1 MDSVVDSSH
10 GGAEQSGTDHLSP
23 HLADAFLRAVK
34 IMAKLRAPGGCP
46 WDREQTFTSIRRHT
60 LEETYEVLDA
70 IDRQNWNGL
79 RDELGDL
86 LLQVLFYAEMA
97 EEAGYFNLQDVIEGL
112 NAKLVRRHPHVFARQ
127 RGVETADQVRKN
139 WEAIKK
145 AEAPSGLKSEE
156 SLLDGVPR
164 ALPALMEAAKLGSKA
179 SSVRFDWESAGGVL
193 VKLEEEM
200 AELRQALS
208 TSSGTSGRAQQEEE
222 MGDLLFTA
230 ANLARKLGLQAELA
244 LRGANAK
251 FRGRFQQMEA
261 LASEGKPLGDC
272 SSNELEDLWNQAK
285 ARERENRA
293 KSLDRSESYAQED
306 PA

>member
-1 MDSVVDSSH
+1 MSSLSDSST
-10 GGAEQSGTDHLSP
+10 GSEAQKRGEETSAELTES
-23 HLADAFLRAVK
+23 FLRAVN
-34 IMAKLRAPGGCP
+34 IMARLRAPGGCP

-70 IDRQNWNGL
+70 IDREDWNGL

-97 EEAGYFNLQDVIEGL
+97 EEAGYFDLQAVIESL
-112 NAKLVRRHPHVFARQ
+112 NAKLVRRHPHVFAGQ
-127 RGVETADQVRKN
+127 RGVETADQVRRN

-145 AEAPSGLKSEE
+145 AESGSDLHSED
-156 SLLDGVPR
+156 SLLDSVPR

-179 SSVRFDWESAGGVL
+179 SSVRFDWEDAEGVL
-193 VKLEEEM
+193 AKIEEEM
-200 AELRQALS
+200 GELRESLAA
-208 TSSGTSGRAQQEEE
+208 GNDGRAEQEEE
-222 MGDLLFTA
+222 IGDLLFTA

-251 FRGRFQQMEA
+251 FRRRFQHMET
-261 LASEGKPLGDC
+261 LVGEGEPLGDR
-272 SSNELEDLWNQAK
+272 SAEELDGLWNQAK
-285 ARERENRA
+285 ARERGNQAKAHERENRV
-293 KSLDRSESYAQED
+293 REY